1 MGAAGTG
8 RHEVSGGGGGVAGI
22 CSDDQEPWRAEVR
35 DVWAGRIL
43 IKFCCAEG
51 EMSLF
56 PNFPA
61 TAVGFSV

>member
-1 MGAAGTG
+1 M
-8 RHEVSGGGGGVAGI
+8 AGI

-56 PNFPA
+56 SNFPA